1 MPAVLLDTNA
11 LIYVAKDLSISR
23 QARSA
28 LRRASGSRQ
37 IFVSAISAW
46 EIGLLAAKQ
55 RFRFAP
61 DARTW
66 FFDFIAREDISIA
79 SLLPEIMFDS
89 WSLPE
94 PLHADPADRLI
105 ISTARHLNASVMTR
119 DDRILDYAK
128 AGYVE
133 AIAC

>member
-11 LIYVAKDLSISR
+11 LIYVATGGAISR
-23 QARSA
+23 QSSSM
-28 LRRASGSRQ
+28 LRRAIGRRE
-37 IFVSAISAW
+37 IFVSPISAW

-61 DARTW
+61 EPRAW
-66 FFDFIAREDISIA
+66 FFDVIAREDISVA
-79 SLLPEIMFDS
+79 PLLPEIMFDS
-89 WSLPE
+89 WSLPG
-94 PLHADPADRLI
+94 PLHGDPADRLI
-105 ISTARHLNASVMTR
+105 IATARHLNAAIVTR

-128 AGYVE
+128 RGHVK